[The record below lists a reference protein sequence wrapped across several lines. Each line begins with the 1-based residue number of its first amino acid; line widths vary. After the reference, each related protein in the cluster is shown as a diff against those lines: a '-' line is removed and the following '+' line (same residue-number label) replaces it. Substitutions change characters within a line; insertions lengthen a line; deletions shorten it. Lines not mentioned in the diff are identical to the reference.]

1 MPDAKTKYLRNAWY
15 AAAWS
20 DEIGREPLARTFLDE
35 PVVLFRDTAGTPKA
49 LADRCPHRF
58 APLSK
63 GKLVGDTIECPYHG
77 LRFGSDGSCVYNYH
91 GPVPKAA
98 SVHRYPMMERY
109 GVAWIWMGEAEQ
121 AHEDK
126 LPDFGTFS
134 TDDRFAV
141 ARGYLH
147 VGGNY
152 QLAVDNLLDL
162 THAQFLH
169 PALGNPNSSEHSTFT
184 IKSEGSTVWAS
195 YFFDGEPVTPFKR
208 MFWDSPSETCDRWA
222 DMRWEAPSNLYL
234 EVDTAECGHPREAA
248 VVLVPSTHFLTPETG
263 KTSHYFWMNARNC
276 RIDDEELTEM
286 FREGTDKAF
295 RTEDEPMI
303 SLVQDRMGD
312 SDFEDLKPVFLT
324 TDRAAGKARQIL
336 AGLIDAERS
345 TGTLELKAVK
355 AGT

>member
-1 MPDAKTKYLRNAWY
+1 MAEAKTKYLRNAWY

-20 DEIGREPLARTFLDE
+20 EEIGREPLARTFLDE
-35 PVVLFRDTAGTPKA
+35 PVVLYRGTDEAPVA

-63 GKLVGDTIECPYHG
+63 GKLVDDAIECPYHG

-98 SVHRYPMMERY
+98 SVHRYPVMERY
-109 GVAWIWMGEAEQ
+109 GIAWIWMGDTEQ

-134 TDDRFAV
+134 SDDRYAV

-147 VGGNY
+147 VAGNY

-169 PALGNPNSSEHSTFT
+169 PALGNANASEHVTFKM
-184 IKSEGSTVWAS
+184 KSEGSTVWAN

-208 MFWDSPSETCDRWA
+208 MIWDNPADTCNRWA

-234 EVDTAECGHPREAA
+234 DVVTAECGRPREEY
-248 VVLVPSTHFLTPETG
+248 VVSVPSTHFLTPETR

-312 SDFEDLKPVFLT
+312 SDFDDLNPVFLT

-336 AGLIDAERS
+336 AGLIDEERS
-345 TGTLELKAVK
+345 AATSD
-355 AGT
+355 